1 MTRKTA
7 WITTVDAKD
16 AERELAELYD
26 QVRDPQTGLL
36 DHIMT
41 IHSLHPKGLD
51 AHFRLYA
58 ASMTGTSSTSPRS
71 RPTTRSSTESPPDLA
86 WR

>member
-58 ASMTGTSSTSPRS
+58 ASMTGTRS
-71 RPTTRSSTESPPDLA
+71 LPKVDREMIALVVSRINECHY
-86 WR
+86 